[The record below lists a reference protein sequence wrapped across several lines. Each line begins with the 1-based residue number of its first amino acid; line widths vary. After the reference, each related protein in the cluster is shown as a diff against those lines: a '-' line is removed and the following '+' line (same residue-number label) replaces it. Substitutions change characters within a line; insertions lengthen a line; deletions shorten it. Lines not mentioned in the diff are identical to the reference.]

1 MYDVKYNGR
10 SYEKQSKSYKIRADI
25 EIANLINIVT
35 GIKTPMFID
44 DVESI
49 TEISLSNNIQ
59 TILSIVVKY
68 NDLEVLYSYPDVLV
82 KQRDSINRKIE
93 ENEEILLNAA

>member
-1 MYDVKYNGR
+1 
-10 SYEKQSKSYKIRADI
+10 
-25 EIANLINIVT
+25 
-35 GIKTPMFID
+35 MFID